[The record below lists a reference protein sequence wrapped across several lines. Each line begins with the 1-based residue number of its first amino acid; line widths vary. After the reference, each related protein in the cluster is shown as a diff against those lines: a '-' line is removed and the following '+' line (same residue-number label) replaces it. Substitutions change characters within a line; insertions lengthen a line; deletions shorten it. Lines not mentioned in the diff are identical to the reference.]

1 MEISIPFPAP
11 VTVEKNSTDSL
22 YPEITENIS
31 GKTILVGIGNPMRG
45 DDGAGPALI
54 DSIAGRIS
62 AECIN
67 AGSVPENYL
76 EKIVLLHPQTVLLID
91 AADFNGEPGEI
102 RFFNPDD
109 ALNGICSTHTG
120 SMELINAYLHSRI
133 PVVNVF
139 IIGIQPLTVQFDT
152 SISKEVQQA
161 VDTLTFIFLKVFP
174 HA

>member
-1 MEISIPFPAP
+1 
-11 VTVEKNSTDSL
+11 VETLTPLTIIERNGSDSL
-22 YPEITENIS
+22 RAEITEVIS
-31 GKTILVGIGNPMRG
+31 GKTILVGIGNIMRG

-54 DSIAGRIS
+54 NNLSGRIS
-62 AECIN
+62 AECLDV
-67 AGSVPENYL
+67 GSVPENYL
-76 EKIVLLHPQTVLLID
+76 EKMVMLHPQTVLLID